1 MHQLKQEIGSLQNTF
16 MFYKNAF
23 MLKKYIKMK
32 LKNKSAKDERE
43 ELVSWL

>member
-1 MHQLKQEIGSLQNTF
+1 MHELNQEIGSLQNTF

-23 MLKKYIKMK
+23 MLKNIEKLK

-43 ELVSWL
+43 ELVCWL